1 MELVVKDLYKKY
13 FGYDYCLKGINL
25 SIPENSTLCIYG
37 IEGSGKSTLIKV
49 ISGLEEYQKGEIVF
63 KDKKIET
70 YSFKERNFSV
80 YTGNILNPEKTVF
93 KSLVKILISRGLN
106 KKESESAVRQAAKN
120 IGTENIMNFK
130 FSDLTFA
137 QKFFAE
143 FTRLAMRKA
152 DLYLIDDPFE
162 NVPSSE
168 REEIYDFLK
177 NNLRKLGGT
186 KIIATADK
194 STAINIGDLT
204 AVLTEGII
212 SECGKASDI
221 FLNPE
226 TLAACNMFSPDINT
240 VKIEVKN
247 GSFLL
252 FNKIYKFPDGN
263 AFKVYE
269 DREVIAAFYPTSL
282 FISENGLECEIYER
296 KLLGEYTECFSHIY
310 GQHFSFMM
318 KTPVCS
324 KKANLSLKGR
334 LFLFDINSNRIIYS
348 FN

>member
-80 YTGNILNPEKTVF
+80 YIGNCLNPKKTVF
-93 KSLVKILISRGLN
+93 QSLVKILMGRGLN

-168 REEIYDFLK
+168 REEIYNFLK

-269 DREVIAAFYPTSL
+269 SKEVIAAFYPSSIL
-282 FISENGLECEIYER
+282 VSGEGLECEISEM
-296 KLLGEYTECFSHIY
+296 KIIGEYTECFSEIY